1 VVTVLCWL
9 RVVEFEPRYAG
20 RTLSQWLRNS
30 DPGFQWIPNDVY
42 GHIHD
47 DLWSQLIPPPPVPSD
62 APPGQSNAASGPVGP
77 RLELGVEAVPWLVAW
92 MRERPSGLDHLVASL
107 LPHLPS
113 TWYPWLSRYADSPW
127 TGRAGR
133 WHVAAQEGFA
143 RLGIRASNAVPQL
156 APLLLNE
163 DEALPVALSLASL
176 GPSGV
181 SVLIRAL
188 EGTNA
193 PLRDTAALALGMS
206 GTREAIPAL
215 VHCVE
220 VGQSSYQ
227 VLGAIGRIEPRQ
239 PGVIPPLIRR
249 LEAWETAARGTQGAP
264 LTMEGWMTVL
274 LLGLQG
280 PAASSAV
287 PVLIRLH
294 GATPETVTTID
305 SERRL
310 LRRVI
315 RVISPGSERQ
325 LPPPQPGDDSDD
337 WP

>member
-1 VVTVLCWL
+1 MAVLFWL
-9 RVVEFEPRYAG
+9 RVVEFEPRYDG
-20 RTLSQWLRNS
+20 RTLSHWLRNT
-30 DPGFQWIPNDVY
+30 DPGFQWIPNDFY

-47 DLWSQLIPPPPVPSD
+47 ELWSQLTQSSPVPSG
-62 APPGQSNAASGPVGP
+62 ASPGQSNAASGPVGP
-77 RLELGVEAVPWLVAW
+77 KLELGVEAVPWLVSW
-92 MRERPSGLDHLVASL
+92 MRARPSGMEHLVASL

-113 TWYPWLSRYADSPW
+113 TWYPWLSRYDDSPW
-127 TGRAGR
+127 TGRSGR
-133 WHVAAQEGFA
+133 WHVAAQEGFS

-193 PLRDTAALALGMS
+193 PLRETAALALGMS
-206 GTREAIPAL
+206 VTREAIPAL

-220 VGQSSYQ
+220 LGQSSYQ

-249 LEAWETAARGTQGAP
+249 LRAWETAARGTQRAP
-264 LTMEGWMTVL
+264 FTMEGWMAVL

-280 PAASSAV
+280 PAASNAV

-294 GATPETVTTID
+294 GATPETVNPID

-315 RVISPGSERQ
+315 RVISPESERQ
-325 LPPPQPGDDSDD
+325 LPPPQPRDESDD